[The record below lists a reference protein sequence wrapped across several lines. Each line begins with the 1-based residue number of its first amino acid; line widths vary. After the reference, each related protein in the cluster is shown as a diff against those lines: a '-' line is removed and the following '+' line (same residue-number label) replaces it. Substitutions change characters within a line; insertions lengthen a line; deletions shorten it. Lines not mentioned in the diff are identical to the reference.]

1 MKYYALHNPLAGN
14 EESRARLKNLDDIY
28 PGCVFYQDIT
38 KIENIGEFISSLDAN
53 DALILCGG
61 DGTINRFVNN
71 VDGIEFENDVLYFA
85 LGTGNDFLRDVEIA
99 SEAKPFSIKEYIKDL
114 PSVEVEGKKYR
125 FLNNVGF
132 GIDGYCCEVGDEMKK
147 TSTKP
152 VNYTMIA
159 IKGLLFN
166 YKPTGATVV
175 VDGNEYRYE
184 KVWIA
189 PTMKGRFY
197 GGGMMAAPKQQRN
210 EPSGSLSLMMFYGKG
225 KIKTLSVFPSIFKGE
240 HVKHTD
246 MVAIHTG
253 HEISVTFDS
262 PRTIQID
269 GETIIGVKSYRAFAK
284 APVLQ
289 KQD

>member
-1 MKYYALHNPLAGN
+1 MKDMLVEDL
-14 EESRARLKNLDDIY
+14 L
-28 PGCVFYQDIT
+28 
-38 KIENIGEFISSLDAN
+38 
-53 DALILCGG
+53 
-61 DGTINRFVNN
+61 
-71 VDGIEFENDVLYFA
+71 VLYEDNH
-85 LGTGNDFLRDVEIA
+85 LIVVLKPQNIPSQEDA
-99 SEAKPFSIKEYIKDL
+99 SKDKDMLTIIKEYIKDL